1 MEYIGSSFLLVR
13 YKVYKAMNEDALKQ
27 HSYDLILFDGV
38 CNFCNSSINFVI
50 DHDSQKRFKF
60 ASLQSEV
67 GQQYLAQFSRN
78 KKDFDSVLLVKNGR
92 VFEKSDAALH
102 IARHL
107 DGAWKWLYFLRWVP
121 RVIRDMIYDLV
132 AKNRYRIFG
141 KSDACRLPNPEL
153 RERFLG

>member
-1 MEYIGSSFLLVR
+1 
-13 YKVYKAMNEDALKQ
+13 MNEDALKQ
-27 HSYDLILFDGV
+27 YSYDLVLFDGV

-92 VFEKSDAALH
+92 VFKKSDAALH

-153 RERFLG
+153 RERFLA

>member
-1 MEYIGSSFLLVR
+1 
-13 YKVYKAMNEDALKQ
+13 MNEDALKQ
-27 HSYDLILFDGV
+27 YSYDLVLFDGV

-107 DGAWKWLYFLRWVP
+107 DGVWKSLYFLRWVP
-121 RVIRDMIYDLV
+121 RVVRDMIYDLV

-153 RERFLG
+153 RERFLA

>member
-1 MEYIGSSFLLVR
+1 M
-13 YKVYKAMNEDALKQ
+13 KEDASKHQL
-27 HSYDLILFDGV
+27 YDLILFDGV

-50 DHDSQKRFKF
+50 DHDTQKRFKF

-78 KKDFDSVLLVKNGR
+78 KKDFDSVLLIKNGQL
-92 VFEKSDAALH
+92 FEKSDAALH
-102 IARHL
+102 IAHHL
-107 DGAWKWLYFLRWVP
+107 DGVWRRLYFLRWIP
-121 RVIRDMIYDLV
+121 RTVRDIIYDLI